1 MTTMQEPG
9 MQVHDTIQGGWA
21 VTLGAAAMSGWNWLT
36 AGANGMTII
45 LTALSI
51 ALAVIK
57 LADAVRAWR
66 ATDRA
71 APVGERLRSTF
82 GTRPAP
88 LDDGAMR

>member
-1 MTTMQEPG
+1 MTTTAPG
-9 MQVHDTIQGGWA
+9 MQTHDTIQGGWA
-21 VTLGAAAMSGWNWLT
+21 VTLGSAVMSGWGWLT

-45 LTALSI
+45 LSLLSI

-82 GTRPAP
+82 GTRPAS
-88 LDDGAMR
+88 LDGER

>member
-1 MTTMQEPG
+1 MQTT
-9 MQVHDTIQGGWA
+9 DTIQGGWA
-21 VTLGAAAMSGWNWLT
+21 VTLGGALMSGWGWLT

-45 LTALSI
+45 LTCLSI

-57 LADAVRAWR
+57 LADALRAWR
-66 ATDRA
+66 ATDHA

-88 LDDGAMR
+88 LHGDDR